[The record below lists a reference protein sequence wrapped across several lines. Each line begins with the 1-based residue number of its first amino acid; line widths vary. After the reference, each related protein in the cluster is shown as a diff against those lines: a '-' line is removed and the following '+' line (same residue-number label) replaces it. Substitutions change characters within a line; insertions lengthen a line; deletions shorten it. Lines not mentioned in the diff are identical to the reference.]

1 VFVLALMS
9 QKGGA
14 GKSTLALHMATEAA
28 SRGAKALLVDLD
40 PQGNLMGWA
49 DRRGDQPPD
58 VQALHATQLD
68 RALKSAK
75 ADGYDLVVLDT
86 APSADRVTMVAAKAS
101 DLVLV
106 PCRPAQFDLDAVWAT
121 LATCDMVRKPAMVVL
136 NQSPTR
142 SRVVPEAAALLASKK
157 AEVTQTIV
165 RMRVAFQ
172 HCLIDGRTASEFEPG
187 GAAADEI
194 AALYDEVS
202 ARMSADTSARETA

>member
-1 VFVLALMS
+1 
-9 QKGGA
+9 
-14 GKSTLALHMATEAA
+14 MATEAA

-49 DRRGDQPPD
+49 DRRGDLPPD

-68 RALKSAK
+68 RALKSAG
-75 ADGYDLVVLDT
+75 AEGYDLVVLDT
-86 APSADRVTMVAAKAS
+86 APSADRVTMVAAKAA

-121 LATCDMVRKPAMVVL
+121 LATCQMVQKPSMVVL
-136 NQSPTR
+136 NQSPIR
-142 SRVVPEAAALLASKK
+142 SRVVSDAADLLTSKA
-157 AEVTQTIV
+157 AEVTKTIV

-187 GAAADEI
+187 GAAADEV
-194 AALYDEVS
+194 AALYDEVL
-202 ARMSADTSARETA
+202 ARMSVGTPTRETV